1 MMEKIKNKRL
11 LRKYQKLL
19 NKKGVVPN
27 TSGNKIIWI
36 LDTTTNKTYYPKI
49 EIAIVR

>member
-1 MMEKIKNKRL
+1 MIKRIKNSWLLKR
-11 LRKYQKLL
+11 YQKLL
-19 NKKGVVPN
+19 NKNGVVPN

-36 LDTTTNKTYYPKI
+36 LDTNNNKIYYPKI

>member
-1 MMEKIKNKRL
+1 MLQTIKGKWL
-11 LRKYQKLL
+11 LKKYQKLL

-27 TSGNKIIWI
+27 TCGNQIIWI
-36 LDTTTNKTYYPKI
+36 LDTNKNKIYYPEI

>member
-1 MMEKIKNKRL
+1 MLEKLRNKYL

-19 NKKGVVPN
+19 NKRGVVPN

-36 LDTTTNKTYYPKI
+36 LDTTTNKTYYPEI